1 MLFDMIPTGFENV
14 HYTMRRDGDDQ
25 QTPRGQEFLT
35 THWSIVLAA
44 GLGGSPSAAAA
55 MEQLCCSYWFPIYA
69 HVRRCGWAAPDAQ
82 DLTQEFFSMLVERDD
97 LARVGREKGRFRS
110 FLLASV
116 GHFMANQRKKA
127 GRLKRGGGKII
138 ISINSASAEERY
150 GREPSH
156 DSTPEKLFERTWAIT
171 LLGQVMDELREEARR
186 ANKLSLFESLKV
198 FLTGEDD
205 GPTYAKVG
213 SQHDM
218 TEAAVKMAVSRLRR
232 RYRDI
237 LRTQIARTVATAD
250 EIDEEIR
257 HLFIAL
263 S

>member
-1 MLFDMIPTGFENV
+1 
-14 HYTMRRDGDDQ
+14 MRRDGDDQ
-25 QTPRGQEFLT
+25 QTPPGQEFLT

-55 MEQLCCSYWFPIYA
+55 MQQLCCAYWFPIYA
-69 HVRRCGWAAPDAQ
+69 HVRRLGRDAHDAQ
-82 DLTQEFFSMLVERDD
+82 DLTQEFFAMLLQRND
-97 LARVGREKGRFRS
+97 LARLGRERGRFRS

-116 GHFMANQRKKA
+116 EHFMANQRKKA
-127 GRLKRGGGKII
+127 ARLKRGGGRII
-138 ISINSASAEERY
+138 ISIDPSSAEERY

-156 DSTPEKLFERTWAIT
+156 DSTPEKLFERTWAMT
-171 LLGQVMDELREEARR
+171 LLGQIIDELREEARR
-186 ANKLSLFESLKV
+186 ANKLCLFESLKV
-198 FLTGEDD
+198 FLTGKDD

-213 SQHDM
+213 AQHDM

-237 LRTQIARTVATAD
+237 LRAQIARTVATAD

-263 S
+263 G